1 MKRVFYINWSIALLI
16 IFSSCLLSCSRQ
28 ARSTADLPYMLS
40 NSIKVAV
47 APFTQPRDPY
57 HLISGQIPENQG
69 QIKHDELLA
78 LDRDLRDVLLQDSK
92 RSYDFIPK
100 QNLPRNWSAA
110 HSSGQPSALSR
121 WLAYGRQEGAKYL
134 LVPQILDWHEREG
147 SEAGVTNSAH
157 IRAEFYLLN
166 IEREGVQGRSIFEEK
181 QVGLVENLLTVGDF
195 MKRRG
200 QWVTAEQLT
209 VEGMRKAVKDLGL

>member
-1 MKRVFYINWSIALLI
+1 MNRVFCINLSFALLLI
-16 IFSSCLLSCSRQ
+16 LSGSLLSCSRQ
-28 ARSTADLPYMLS
+28 ASSTADLPYMLS
-40 NSIKVAV
+40 SSIKIAV

-78 LDRDLRDVLLQDSK
+78 LDHALRNVLLQDSK
-92 RSYDFIPK
+92 RSYDFIPRQK
-100 QNLPRNWSAA
+100 LPRNWSEA
-110 HSSGQPSALSR
+110 HSSGQPGALDR
-121 WLAYGRQEGAKYL
+121 WLAYGKQEGAKYL

-157 IRAEFYLLN
+157 IRVEFYLLN
-166 IEREGVQGRSIFEEK
+166 IDREGIQGRSIFEEK
-181 QVGLVENLLTVGDF
+181 QVGLVENLLTMGDF
-195 MKRRG
+195 VKRRG
-200 QWVTAEQLT
+200 QWITAQQLT